1 MKKVLTKVW
10 QFIKK
15 IILFILKNFF
25 KIEPQKKNIRTQ
37 TKTIKNEEIK
47 KILKEQPK
55 KEMEKQAFKETDDAE
70 SDSTRELFKES
81 IYKKEYSIN
90 KEIIE
95 NEFYKLIEKIFKIKI
110 KDLPTP
116 QKKKLQD
123 YTSKKLIVKVEE
135 KITQNNLITTEELK
149 TILKDQLKKDIE
161 KKGYNFEKLVEEPNL
176 YQPEEPFSLESKPE
190 ENKILIINPTKL
202 KQDISPLIKDL
213 SEKKVDEIKNGFK
226 IEPIF
231 EKLEPNIEILSPIQ
245 TIQEDIKNQEI
256 KKEAIIENKDEL
268 THQTQIIEKENKL
281 ESKPNL
287 IQKQVEQ
294 SKPSE
299 KEKVNEKQ
307 EKIVQK
313 EEQPQKIR
321 IDILKLEQENNKI
334 IEKAKEEY
342 QKEDIV
348 DKEYE
353 MIENIIEEKI
363 IKLEDLLE
371 KPLSDEQRIKITKEL
386 DKLKTMQEEVD
397 SHKKSDIEE
406 LRLSLEETIPIDEI
420 EYINQKL
427 KKFTNEEE
435 LVYKSLE
442 NKSKQELEKLEQIII
457 KDSFKK
463 TSKMLEIPLY
473 LSFPFIKNKYFRKFV
488 GGLFIFRSF
497 TMIKNL
503 IFGVRNPYAD
513 IDLLSIQRG
522 SDALTKSISITEN
535 NIASFQELK
544 EAILLK
550 YPQLQYDIDFMNDL
564 NTTEENLYKNYEK
577 LLKKDKV
584 VKKYFNKS
592 KILIRKRKKDLT

>member
-1 MKKVLTKVW
+1 
-10 QFIKK
+10 
-15 IILFILKNFF
+15 
-25 KIEPQKKNIRTQ
+25 
-37 TKTIKNEEIK
+37 
-47 KILKEQPK
+47 
-55 KEMEKQAFKETDDAE
+55 
-70 SDSTRELFKES
+70 
-81 IYKKEYSIN
+81 
-90 KEIIE
+90 
-95 NEFYKLIEKIFKIKI
+95 
-110 KDLPTP
+110 
-116 QKKKLQD
+116 
-123 YTSKKLIVKVEE
+123 
-135 KITQNNLITTEELK
+135 
-149 TILKDQLKKDIE
+149 
-161 KKGYNFEKLVEEPNL
+161 
-176 YQPEEPFSLESKPE
+176 
-190 ENKILIINPTKL
+190 
-202 KQDISPLIKDL
+202 
-213 SEKKVDEIKNGFK
+213 
-226 IEPIF
+226 
-231 EKLEPNIEILSPIQ
+231 
-245 TIQEDIKNQEI
+245 
-256 KKEAIIENKDEL
+256 
-268 THQTQIIEKENKL
+268 
-281 ESKPNL
+281 
-287 IQKQVEQ
+287 
-294 SKPSE
+294 
-299 KEKVNEKQ
+299 
-307 EKIVQK
+307 
-313 EEQPQKIR
+313 
-321 IDILKLEQENNKI
+321 
-334 IEKAKEEY
+334 
-342 QKEDIV
+342 
-348 DKEYE
+348 